1 MTTNQD
7 KNRVLIVDDSPQDIQ
22 IILEYLK
29 ENYIIS
35 AATSGQAGIDKATG
49 EQKPDVI
56 LMDVSMPGMD
66 GYEACKAIIEQD
78 ENADI
83 IFVSANDTTEEILKG
98 YDVGG
103 IDYVIKPFDP
113 NVLSSK
119 IELVIQ
125 NRQQKNALKEE
136 SQFASKTAMAA
147 MSNSSELGIIMNF
160 MRSSFQLDSLHQLA
174 QSVTQVCSQYKLNAT
189 VQLRSEYQTINHG
202 STLSISPLEEK
213 LLDRIQHMKERFTE
227 TEKRLF
233 INYQDVSLLVK
244 NMPYDDEELSGRL
257 KDYLIT
263 LAEAAQAKIATLNSN
278 HELSQKRNT
287 EMTHIIEECKK
298 ALENFQQAQE
308 KDKKDTMTILDDTI
322 KELESSF
329 VDLALTEA
337 QEEQLITILN
347 AGVDASLAHFESSSL
362 MDSDLQHIISQLE
375 KLIDT

>member
-125 NRQQKNALKEE
+125 NRKQKNALKEE

-189 VQLRSEYQTINHG
+189 VQLRSEYQNH
-202 STLSISPLEEK
+202 
-213 LLDRIQHMKERFTE
+213 
-227 TEKRLF
+227 
-233 INYQDVSLLVK
+233 
-244 NMPYDDEELSGRL
+244 
-257 KDYLIT
+257 
-263 LAEAAQAKIATLNSN
+263 
-278 HELSQKRNT
+278 
-287 EMTHIIEECKK
+287 
-298 ALENFQQAQE
+298 
-308 KDKKDTMTILDDTI
+308 
-322 KELESSF
+322 
-329 VDLALTEA
+329 
-337 QEEQLITILN
+337 
-347 AGVDASLAHFESSSL
+347 
-362 MDSDLQHIISQLE
+362 
-375 KLIDT
+375 

>member
-29 ENYIIS
+29 DNYIIS

-78 ENADI
+78 DNADI

-113 NVLSSK
+113 DVLSSK

-160 MRSSFQLDSLHQLA
+160 MRSSFQLDSLQALA

-202 STLSISPLEEK
+202 STLPISPLEEK

-347 AGVDASLAHFESSSL
+347 AGVDASLAHFESSSH

>member
-1 MTTNQD
+1 MTINEE

-35 AATSGQAGIDKATG
+35 AATSGQAGIEKATG
-49 EQKPDVI
+49 DQKPDVI

-66 GYEACKAIIEQD
+66 GYEACKTIIEHD

-160 MRSSFQLDSLHQLA
+160 MRSSFQLDSLQQLA
-174 QSVTQVCSQYKLNAT
+174 ESVTQVCSQYKLNTT
-189 VQLRSEYQTINHG
+189 VQLRSEFQTINHG
-202 STLSISPLEEK
+202 STLPISPLEDK
-213 LLDRIQHMKERFTE
+213 LLDRIQHMTERFTE

-233 INYQDVSLLVK
+233 IDYQDVSLLVK
-244 NMPYDDEELSGRL
+244 NMPYDDQELSGRL

-263 LAEAAQAKIATLNSN
+263 LAEAAQAKIATQNSN

-287 EMTHIIEECKK
+287 EMNHIIEECKK

-322 KELESSF
+322 KELEGSF
-329 VDLALTEA
+329 VDLALTET

-347 AGVDASLAHFESSSL
+347 AGVDASLAHFESSSH
-362 MDSDLQHIISQLE
+362 MDSDLGHIILQLE
-375 KLIDT
+375 KLIDN

>member
-160 MRSSFQLDSLHQLA
+160 MRSSFQLDSLHHLA